1 MRGHIAKREGRRGV
15 SWAYVVDLPKKT
27 DGRRRQKWV
36 SGFRTRREA
45 QEALAEELG
54 RLRSGTFV
62 ESSRITLAEY
72 LEGTWLPAM
81 RSQLRPGTWDAYRW
95 SLGVYVIPHLG
106 QVRLQKLTP
115 GHLST
120 LYADLLAHGGKG
132 GRPLSGRSVQYA
144 GSILRKA
151 LNDAVRKWD
160 LLEHNPSARA
170 DLPKRNRTAM
180 ATWTGPELER
190 FLAQV
195 KGDRLAAL
203 WTFAALSGARRGEV
217 VGLRWADLDL
227 EAGTAS
233 IRQAIVMV
241 ARRPTFQGPKTGRGR
256 RLIRLDAAT
265 VAALRAHRKAQAE
278 ERLAWG
284 AAWTDHGLVFCQED
298 GQPLNPETVAK
309 WFQAHSRAAGLPRI
323 RFHDLRHTWA
333 TLALQAGVHP
343 KAVSGRLGHATI
355 AITLDTYSH
364 LLPDV
369 ESDAAERVAGLV
381 LGSGG

>member
-195 KGDRLAAL
+195 KGDRPA
-203 WTFAALSGARRGEV
+203 SARP
-217 VGLRWADLDL
+217 
-227 EAGTAS
+227 S
-233 IRQAIVMV
+233 
-241 ARRPTFQGPKTGRGR
+241 
-256 RLIRLDAAT
+256 
-265 VAALRAHRKAQAE
+265 
-278 ERLAWG
+278 
-284 AAWTDHGLVFCQED
+284 
-298 GQPLNPETVAK
+298 
-309 WFQAHSRAAGLPRI
+309 
-323 RFHDLRHTWA
+323 
-333 TLALQAGVHP
+333 
-343 KAVSGRLGHATI
+343 
-355 AITLDTYSH
+355 
-364 LLPDV
+364 
-369 ESDAAERVAGLV
+369 
-381 LGSGG
+381 

>member
-1 MRGHIAKREGRRGV
+1 
-15 SWAYVVDLPKKT
+15 
-27 DGRRRQKWV
+27 
-36 SGFRTRREA
+36 
-45 QEALAEELG
+45 
-54 RLRSGTFV
+54 
-62 ESSRITLAEY
+62 
-72 LEGTWLPAM
+72 
-81 RSQLRPGTWDAYRW
+81 
-95 SLGVYVIPHLG
+95 
-106 QVRLQKLTP
+106 
-115 GHLST
+115 
-120 LYADLLAHGGKG
+120 
-132 GRPLSGRSVQYA
+132 
-144 GSILRKA
+144 
-151 LNDAVRKWD
+151 VRKWD

-364 LLPDV
+364 LLPVV
-369 ESDAAERVAGLV
+369 ESDAAESVAGLV